1 MARKKQQTECV
12 RIDCDKFRNAIENHG
27 HSARDLGLKIGYSQ
41 GYFWSYTSGARDLMP
56 VRVVTLLDLVGIHL
70 DEYKYT
76 EPEHPMRIDPE
87 DDPLPWD
94 IEQFADKLISAPST
108 VILSGESITE
118 LCNAM
123 HGIIYD
129 AVYNAVDKAMREV
142 LL

>member
-12 RIDCDKFRNAIENHG
+12 RIDCDKFRTAIENHG
-27 HSARDLGLKIGYSQ
+27 YTARNLGLKIGYSQ
-41 GYFWSYTSGARDLMP
+41 GYFWGYTSGLRDLMP

-76 EPEHPMRIDPE
+76 EPEPQ

-94 IEQFADKLISAPST
+94 IEQFEDGVISAPST
-108 VILSGESITE
+108 VILSSESITE

>member
-1 MARKKQQTECV
+1 MNRKKQQVECV
-12 RIDCDKFRNAIENHG
+12 RIDTDKFRNAIENHG
-27 HSARDLGLKIGYSQ
+27 YTARDLGLKIGYSQ
-41 GYFWSYTSGARDLMP
+41 GYFWGFTSGARDLLP

-70 DEYKYT
+70 DEYEHT
-76 EPEHPMRIDPE
+76 EPIPE
-87 DDPLPWD
+87 PQDDPLPWD
-94 IEQFADKLISAPST
+94 IANFEERLLSAPST
-108 VILSGESITE
+108 VVLSSESITE